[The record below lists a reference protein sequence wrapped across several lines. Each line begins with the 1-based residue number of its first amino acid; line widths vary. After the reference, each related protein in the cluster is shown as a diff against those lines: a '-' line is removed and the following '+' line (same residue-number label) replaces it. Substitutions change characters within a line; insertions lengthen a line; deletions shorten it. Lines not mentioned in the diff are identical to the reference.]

1 MSILDAVIVLVVV
14 IIACSFGIGL
24 WETLMAVGALLS
36 VLVVGGII
44 WGTAVYLNRP
54 SRRR

>member
-1 MSILDAVIVLVVV
+1 MSILDAAVVLVIL
-14 IIACSFGIGL
+14 IIVCSIGVGL
-24 WETLMAVGALLS
+24 WETFMAVGAVLA